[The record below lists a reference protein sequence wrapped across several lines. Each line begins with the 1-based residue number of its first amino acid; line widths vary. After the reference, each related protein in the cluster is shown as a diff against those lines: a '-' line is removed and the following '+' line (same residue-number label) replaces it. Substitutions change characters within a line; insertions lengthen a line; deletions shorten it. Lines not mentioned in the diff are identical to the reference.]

1 MNANP
6 QTLNLAPLLIVKS
19 VGKSFLK
26 PDGDELVVL
35 DHVGLTLR
43 PGEIVGLLGRSGSGK
58 STLLRLIAGLDSP
71 TSGVVDYQGSP
82 VVGPTRGIAMVFQSF
97 ALFPWLTVLENV
109 QLGLEAQ
116 RLPELEIRKRSLQA
130 IDLIG
135 LDGFESAYPRELS
148 GGMRQRVGFARALVV
163 HPSVLL
169 MDEPFSA
176 LDILTAETLRTD
188 FLDLW
193 GEGQLPIRSVLLVTH
208 NIEEAVQMCDRLL
221 IFSSNPGRVVSELPV
236 DLAHPRSTVD
246 PRFQALVDRVYVE
259 MTAKRRGELRG
270 GELKME
276 RFAGTGIGT
285 ALIHVSSNLLSGLV
299 EAVNESP
306 YNGKADLP
314 VIAEDLH
321 MEVDD
326 LLRVAEA
333 LQMLRFAEVEGGDI
347 RLTEAGSAFAHG
359 ESDERKHLFARHLLT
374 YVPLAAH
381 IRRILDER
389 SSHTAPKS
397 RFFDELED
405 YMAEESAEQTLRTII
420 SWGRYAETF
429 AYDDQRQVFS
439 LENPA

>member
-1 MNANP
+1 MTA
-6 QTLNLAPLLIVKS
+6 APALLDIH
-19 VGKSFLK
+19 GLRQSF
-26 PDGDELVVL
+26 PRADGGEHLVL
-35 DHVGLTLR
+35 DGVELALQQGQ
-43 PGEIVGLLGRSGSGK
+43 IVGLLGRTGSGK
-58 STLLRLIAGLDSP
+58 STLLRLIAGLAQP
-71 TSGVVDYQGSP
+71 SGGTVTYLGQP
-82 VVGPTRGIAMVFQSF
+82 VRAPAPGIAMVFQGF

-109 QLGLEAQ
+109 QLGLEALG
-116 RLPELEIRKRSLQA
+116 LPEADIRQRALAA

-135 LDGFESAYPRELS
+135 LDGYESAYPRELS

-163 HPSVLL
+163 HPNILL

-176 LDILTAETLRTD
+176 LDVLTAETLRGD

-221 IFSSNPGRVVSELPV
+221 IFSTHPGRVVSEIPI
-236 DLAHPRSTVD
+236 DLTQPRSPPD
-246 PRFQALVDRVYVE
+246 PRFRALVERVYVE
-259 MTAKRRGELRG
+259 MTARPRGEARAG
-270 GELKME
+270 PKTE

-285 ALIHVSSNLLSGLV
+285 TLIHVSSNLLQGLI
-299 EAVNESP
+299 EAVHEPP

-314 VIAEDLH
+314 LIAEDLH

-347 RLTEAGSAFAHG
+347 RLTEAGLAFARS

-381 IRRILDER
+381 VRRILDER

-405 YMAEESAEQTLRTII
+405 YMAESAAEQTLRTII
-420 SWGRYAETF
+420 SWGRYAEVF